1 MSMTKPG
8 IPTEY
13 GSELENPEFGISAPG
28 ERAGIAAAI
37 SLAVP
42 VRPAAAAPASLR
54 EPSRWKTVP
63 KSIAAGSSALAGRA
77 AWALPFPLAVLA
89 LWWVASAFNWV
100 PEQILPPPPLVFGN
114 LRDMLVSGE
123 LSTHLAISS
132 GRLFWGFLAGAGIG
146 LPLGLIMGLWT
157 PAREYLFPSFRIV
170 AQVPILAWLP
180 MLMML
185 VGIDEALKVIIIAK
199 AVAVP
204 IILNTCKG
212 LEGVPTLWI
221 EVAKVYRF
229 NRRQLLK
236 KVVAPAAFPQ
246 IWAGVRYGLTHGW
259 LALVVVELLASS
271 EGLGFLIVYG
281 RQLFQLDTVLAAVV
295 VVGTVGWSLDRFLAM
310 TENRILR
317 WRRESFL

>member
-1 MSMTKPG
+1 MTKPA

-13 GSELENPEFGISAPG
+13 GSQLEKSEFGIFTPEVLVEPTEAVLPG
-28 ERAGIAAAI
+28 EPPQP
-37 SLAVP
+37 P
-42 VRPAAAAPASLR
+42 VAPAPAYALK
-54 EPSRWKTVP
+54 PDRWKNAARF
-63 KSIAAGSSALAGRA
+63 IADKASTLAGRA
-77 AWALPFPLAVLA
+77 AWALPFPIAVVA
-89 LWWVASAFNWV
+89 LWWVASALSWV
-100 PEQILPPPPLVFGN
+100 PDQILPPPPLVFRN
-114 LRDMLVSGE
+114 LVDLSVSGE
-123 LSTHLAISS
+123 LSGHLAISF
-132 GRLFWGFLAGAGIG
+132 GRLFWGFMAGAGIG
-146 LPLGLIMGLWT
+146 LPLGLLMGLWT
-157 PAREYLFPSFRIV
+157 PAREYLFPSFKIV

-229 NRRQLLK
+229 NRLQLLK

-295 VVGTVGWSLDRFLAM
+295 VVGAVGWSLDKFLSV

-317 WRRESFL
+317 WRRESF